1 MILEHI
7 GLTVSDLNRS
17 IEFYQHVLGFTVLRK
32 TTTNAYLHLD
42 DQLLELTQCR
52 APADVSLPDTDAD
65 WTERMYCKVGVT
77 HLGFCVDD
85 LDEAVE
91 AMKRLGCELITP
103 PFEFEPH
110 IEYAAEPSQEK
121 LRRATRPVGKTYW
134 KLAMLSDPDGIILEL
149 VER

>member
-1 MILEHI
+1 
-7 GLTVSDLNRS
+7 
-17 IEFYQHVLGFTVLRK
+17 
-32 TTTNAYLHLD
+32 
-42 DQLLELTQCR
+42 
-52 APADVSLPDTDAD
+52 
-65 WTERMYCKVGVT
+65 MYCKVGVT

-103 PFEFEPH
+103 PFGFEPH

-149 VER
+149 LER